1 MSTASSLDKEI
12 TRSLLLLNER
22 QKKTVLTV
30 VKTFVQEEQD
40 WRNDKKYIAEM
51 SRRFKDME
59 TGKVKGL
66 DLGAVELAA
75 RTAFKNRNKKK

>member
-1 MSTASSLDKEI
+1 MGTASLLDKEI
-12 TRSLLLLNER
+12 TRSLLLLNDR

-30 VKTFVQEEQD
+30 VKTFAQEEQD
-40 WRNDKKYIAEM
+40 WWSDKKYMAEM
-51 SRRFKDME
+51 ARRFKDME

-66 DLGAVELAA
+66 GLDAVELAA